1 MHKNIKVIRVTL
13 IFKNNLLTAMKLT
26 VSDTQKTTRS
36 KSIEVE
42 EKVEPLTQLMKKL
55 QRTYWNMHK

>member
-26 VSDTQKTTRS
+26 FSDTQKTTRS
-36 KSIEVE
+36 KSVEVE
-42 EKVEPLTQLMKKL
+42 EKVEPLIQLMIKL

>member
-1 MHKNIKVIRVTL
+1 MRVTL

-26 VSDTQKTTRS
+26 VSDTPKTTRS
-36 KSIEVE
+36 KSVEVE
-42 EKVEPLTQLMKKL
+42 EKAEPLTQLMKKM